1 MKSLFVTLMPVAL
14 ATSFLHAQSQP
25 MVPPGSAEWAEVYD
39 PPYKVPTELPAES
52 ALRKELFD
60 LLRIK
65 VTPQHKFTGSLKV
78 YRNWAFFVGA
88 TVDNKGEPLKHP
100 PHDNSDAVAIWLRT
114 SQGWKLIDFS
124 FGHSDAFYLLWSE
137 KYGVPEDLIGIIP
150 KPSDEKATP

>member
-1 MKSLFVTLMPVAL
+1 MPVVL
-14 ATSFLHAQSQP
+14 ATSFLQAQSQP

-60 LLRIK
+60 SLRLK

-137 KYGVPEDLIGIIP
+137 KYGVPADLIGITP
-150 KPSDEKATP
+150 KPSEEKATP